1 MHALLATFLNIPEI
15 PGTVYVSRKI
25 PGTVYVSLMLRWSLA
40 CRAHVQDCP
49 YLHLVFLTKLS
60 KEKEE
65 RQ

>member
-1 MHALLATFLNIPEI
+1 MHALLATFLKFRKFR
-15 PGTVYVSRKI
+15 GQYTYLKI
-25 PGTVYVSLMLRWSLA
+25 PGTVYVSLMLRLSLA